1 LWIASNMSKLK
12 KEILVQ
18 SLPPRPICFEDITR
32 ASNNRQGW
40 GNASVIVHA
49 YIFYKSIRDFMDG

>member
-1 LWIASNMSKLK
+1 MSKLK